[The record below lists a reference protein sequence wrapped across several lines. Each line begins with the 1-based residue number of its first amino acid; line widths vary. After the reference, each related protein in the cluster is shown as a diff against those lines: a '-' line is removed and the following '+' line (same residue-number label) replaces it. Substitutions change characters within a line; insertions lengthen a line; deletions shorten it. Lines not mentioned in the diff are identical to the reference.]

1 MAGLLS
7 SRTVALTGS
16 SLESH
21 AVSRNALV
29 TGPPRSGKTTTL
41 ERVADR
47 LREADLTV
55 EGLVC
60 PEIRVEGERVGFEI
74 TDLDGR
80 RRATMAHVDV
90 DGPSVGKYGV
100 DVPAIDQIV
109 SDVIPPALT
118 RADCIVIDE
127 IAPMQLESERFVE
140 VTLRALES
148 ETPVLAAI
156 ATGSRGN
163 FLHDVREREDVE
175 LFAVDP
181 ETRDELP
188 DLLAA
193 WVRSMG

>member
-1 MAGLLS
+1 MSG
-7 SRTVALTGS
+7 
-16 SLESH
+16 
-21 AVSRNALV
+21 NALV

-41 ERVADR
+41 ERAVDR
-47 LREADLTV
+47 LREDDLTV
-55 EGLVC
+55 GGVVC

-74 TDLDGR
+74 TDLGGR

-90 DGPSVGKYGV
+90 DGPRVGKYGV
-100 DVPAIDQIV
+100 DVPVIDRVV

-127 IAPMQLESERFVE
+127 VAPMQLESERFVE

-156 ATGSRGN
+156 ATGSRGE
-163 FLHDVREREDVE
+163 FLYGVREREDVE
-175 LFAVDP
+175 IVAVEP

-188 DLLAA
+188 DRLAT
-193 WVRSMG
+193 WVRSTG